1 MRKDEERIYNS
12 PNIVNLCID
21 SYDMEKQCGRLY
33 HQYRENPLPFSSLF
47 EAFKRMD
54 ELYDDLRYPEST
66 TQTRSFLEKPRES
79 GSRRLREE
87 QEWLAELQRRGRRQV
102 RQKVSFDSVTG
113 QRGRDAT
120 FIVRVQ
126 YRQHSSWQGE
136 VTWIDGKEK
145 GWFGSVLELMEWV
158 EGIMVYRSRKSY
170 P

>member
-1 MRKDEERIYNS
+1 MRKDEERIYHS

-21 SYDMEKQCGRLY
+21 SYDIEKQCGRLY

-87 QEWLAELQRRGRRQV
+87 RMKDFLIGLLNKKPLIFPLILAL
-102 RQKVSFDSVTG
+102 FL
-113 QRGRDAT
+113 
-120 FIVRVQ
+120 
-126 YRQHSSWQGE
+126 
-136 VTWIDGKEK
+136 WILKL
-145 GWFGSVLELMEWV
+145 LE
-158 EGIMVYRSRKSY
+158 
-170 P
+170 